1 MRMVKLASTIA
12 LLAVVLLLWSLQGSD
27 DERADR
33 RGGDAPSLEP
43 EEAPAGPEQ
52 RPEAEHR
59 RDPVPPLDTASPPN
73 RPAEGPPP
81 LPEDETW
88 EVLVLDARKR
98 PAIGVQLRIS
108 RMTGR
113 VGVLERATGEDG
125 RATFPAP
132 DRRYILRFP
141 GRPGRQWVLTEPKT
155 KIQLG
160 ELIRARVFVV
170 HAETGRRVS
179 KGTVHPYPLLGD
191 LEHFRYRFLRRGYY
205 EFTVFRGSDY
215 EIELAVSPPEGLAA
229 ARFPFKLEG
238 HVSMRA
244 DELELVLPVWPEAD
258 VRARVLRQD
267 GTLVKLPLLQGCKIG
282 NDRLRARAEAS
293 GKPGVM
299 RIRGVPLIPAEEI
312 TVAASVE
319 DLIGSAKV
327 RLHRSDLRYETD
339 ITLVGLW
346 IGGGAGGSVRG
357 RSGSRRSAREH
368 GAGRVGV
375 GVEDRRGRAARFVHV
390 KLTQQGG
397 GFTRLQRTTMNGGAT
412 FLNVPGGKFTL
423 ELIEP
428 GYVYTATRVQIGEGG
443 SAQVALR
450 EPKGRTARI
459 EVFDQDG
466 YPAAYMRVRLKP
478 EWGPDVVALDRR
490 GVQQGV
496 LYTNRSG
503 VLLVEHV
510 PRLTVA
516 VKARRGSSSA
526 LGFLG
531 KDQESITLHLRR

>member
-1 MRMVKLASTIA
+1 MLI
-12 LLAVVLLLWSLQGSD
+12 LENGS
-27 DERADR
+27 
-33 RGGDAPSLEP
+33 
-43 EEAPAGPEQ
+43 
-52 RPEAEHR
+52 
-59 RDPVPPLDTASPPN
+59 
-73 RPAEGPPP
+73 
-81 LPEDETW
+81 
-88 EVLVLDARKR
+88 
-98 PAIGVQLRIS
+98 
-108 RMTGR
+108 
-113 VGVLERATGEDG
+113 
-125 RATFPAP
+125 
-132 DRRYILRFP
+132 
-141 GRPGRQWVLTEPKT
+141 
-155 KIQLG
+155 
-160 ELIRARVFVV
+160 
-170 HAETGRRVS
+170 
-179 KGTVHPYPLLGD
+179 
-191 LEHFRYRFLRRGYY
+191 
-205 EFTVFRGSDY
+205 
-215 EIELAVSPPEGLAA
+215 
-229 ARFPFKLEG
+229 
-238 HVSMRA
+238 
-244 DELELVLPVWPEAD
+244 
-258 VRARVLRQD
+258 QD

-282 NDRLRARAEAS
+282 TDRLRVRAEAS

-357 RSGSRRSAREH
+357 RSGSRRSARKH

-375 GVEDRRGRAARFVHV
+375 GVEDRRGRVARFVQV

-428 GYVYTATRVQIGEGG
+428 GYVYTATRVEIGEGG

-450 EPKGRTARI
+450 EPKGRTVRI

-466 YPAAYMRVRLKP
+466 YPAAYVRVRLKP
-478 EWGPDVVALDRR
+478 EWGPGVVALDRH
-490 GVQQGV
+490 GVQQAV

-510 PRLTVA
+510 PHLNCSVE
-516 VKARRGSSSA
+516 ARRGSSRA
-526 LGFLG
+526 VRFLG
-531 KDQESITLHLRR
+531 RHHESITFHLTR